1 MRPSLAAAVACALMA
16 ALTPPATCAQTTES
30 TPGPTTGSV
39 PGPPPSAESDNA
51 IDARIRASAEA
62 AESLQGPLD
71 GGWTLV
77 SAAGTPLYG
86 FELVDKP
93 GGQAPLEGV
102 WRDLRKAQGPGDI
115 NFIDSFTRGVDT
127 LSISFFAK
135 PGDPAVTV
143 DLKNAA
149 GGWTGQ
155 LREGA
160 VTTDV
165 KLRRN

>member
-1 MRPSLAAAVACALMA
+1 MRLSLAGAVAVALVGALRPLAAMA
-16 ALTPPATCAQTTES
+16 QES
-30 TPGPTTGSV
+30 GAPGPSPGTTTSAPV
-39 PGPPPSAESDNA
+39 PDNV

-77 SAAGTPLYG
+77 STAGTPIYG

-115 NFIDSFTRGVDT
+115 NVIDSFTRGVDT
-127 LSISFFAK
+127 LTVSFFAK

-143 DLKNAA
+143 DLKNGA
-149 GGWTGQ
+149 GGWAGQ
-155 LREGA
+155 LHEGT

-165 KLRRN
+165 TLRRN

>member
-1 MRPSLAAAVACALMA
+1 MA
-16 ALTPPATCAQTTES
+16 ALSAPATFAQTPGQVTP
-30 TPGPTTGSV
+30 TPGPA
-39 PGPPPSAESDNA
+39 PSAESDNA

-77 SAAGTPLYG
+77 STAGTPLYG

-102 WRDLRKAQGPGDI
+102 WRDLRKVQGPGDI
-115 NFIDSFTRGVDT
+115 NFIDSVTRGVDT

-155 LREGA
+155 LREGS